1 MVIDLGPVFGAEPK
15 ASLALVK
22 WESYRYLVIEA
33 WCSAI
38 FGKIAIDSNG
48 IATDYQGK
56 GEACCGRFSRPLL
69 AGNKKRCEA
78 SENQLDTIDHVARH
92 TLVPLEIRFYN
103 GGDR

>member
-48 IATDYQGK
+48 IATD
-56 GEACCGRFSRPLL
+56 
-69 AGNKKRCEA
+69 
-78 SENQLDTIDHVARH
+78 
-92 TLVPLEIRFYN
+92 
-103 GGDR
+103 